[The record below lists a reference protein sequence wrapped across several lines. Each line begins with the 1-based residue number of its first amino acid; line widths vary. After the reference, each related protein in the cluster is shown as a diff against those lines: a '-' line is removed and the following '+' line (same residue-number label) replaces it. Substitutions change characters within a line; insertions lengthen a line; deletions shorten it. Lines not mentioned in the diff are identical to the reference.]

1 MYMIQRT
8 GWGGRFQIVAR
19 RPPFGFGGSALTP
32 PMTPRQKQRRRL
44 LSAAAFCCL
53 LCVAPAAAQPSL
65 RRTQRT
71 VLLGETAVTVNVY
84 EKEGGRVTFFAPHH
98 NERNA
103 SAAARD
109 AVARNGGRLVEVVS
123 YDEKGAPARNLRFRL
138 RGRGY
143 VVDPNRIFTENGRR
157 CAVAPEAGPA
167 VEGFAA
173 GLLEI
178 VFAAGGRRLRDG
190 ESFVVAVHNNAD
202 SDEKIGRERAADLTA
217 AGFLRAGRFNNSS
230 HGPFQEQA
238 AGVYLSNR
246 EADEDNFV
254 LVSTPRLM
262 AHFAES
268 GFHVVV
274 QKPAAELRDK
284 RCGVD
289 DGSLSVYSAQQGI
302 PYVNLEA
309 DARSGGP
316 RQREMLGA
324 IYELL
329 PKAAVESQP

>member
-1 MYMIQRT
+1 
-8 GWGGRFQIVAR
+8 
-19 RPPFGFGGSALTP
+19 
-32 PMTPRQKQRRRL
+32 MTLQKKRCRRL
-44 LSAAAFCCL
+44 LPAAFCLL
-53 LCVAPAAAQPSL
+53 LCVAPAAAQGTV

-103 SAAARD
+103 AEAARV
-109 AVARNGGRLVEVVS
+109 AVARSGGRLIEVVS
-123 YDEKGAPARNLRFRL
+123 YDGTGAPARNLRFSL

-143 VVDPNRIFTENGRR
+143 VVDPNRIFTGNGRR
-157 CAVAPEAGPA
+157 CGVAPEAGPA
-167 VEGFAA
+167 VETFAD

-178 VFAAGGRRLRDG
+178 VFAAGGKRLRDG
-190 ESFVVAVHNNAD
+190 ESLLVAVHNNAD
-202 SDEKIGRERAADLTA
+202 SDGKIGRERAADLTA
-217 AGFLRAGRFNNSS
+217 SAFLRAGRSNNFS
-230 HGPFQEQA
+230 HGAFQEQA

-262 AHFAES
+262 AHFAER
-268 GFHVVV
+268 GFNVVV
-274 QKPAAELRDK
+274 QKPAAELQDK

-309 DARSGGP
+309 DARTGGA
-316 RQREMLGA
+316 RQREMLEA
-324 IYELL
+324 VYELL
-329 PKAAVESQP
+329 PKATAERRPKATVNQAQALKSAAGAGRVK